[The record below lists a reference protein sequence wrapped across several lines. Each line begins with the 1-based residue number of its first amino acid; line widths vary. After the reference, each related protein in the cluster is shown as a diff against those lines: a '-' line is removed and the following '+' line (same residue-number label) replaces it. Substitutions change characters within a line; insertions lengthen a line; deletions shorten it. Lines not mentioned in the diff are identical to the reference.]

1 MAARYRIDLGQIVWQ
16 LIVDIALEL
25 QTNLRKDYAK
35 FYSREGLY

>member
-25 QTNLRKDYAK
+25 QTNI
-35 FYSREGLY
+35 REDFTITY